1 VKAQGFWYL
10 TLVLSLM
17 CALGGFLILKLARRT
32 TRADV
37 RIRSLGRLGRRTII
51 EDESSSSPALHR
63 LLRKVGRSVLA
74 SGLLSRSTITD
85 LEETITANNAAGG
98 HQLALFVGVKVVL
111 FFGLPLLAWLL
122 VSITNLHI
130 PVVLAML
137 VFAVVGLLLPDY
149 IVRRNRKKYLETVD
163 KGMPAAL
170 DLLIMCAEAGLS
182 LEAALER
189 VAVDGHAAVPA
200 TANEFRIT
208 ANEMKILSDRR
219 QALVNIGTRT
229 KLDSAM
235 RLGGALAQS
244 LKYGTPLIQ
253 ALRVLAAEM
262 RQMEMTRF
270 EERAARIPVLLTIP
284 MIVFILPCIFVV
296 VGGPAA
302 IRVMQTFF
310 HR

>member
-1 VKAQGFWYL
+1 VRAQGFWYL
-10 TLVLSLM
+10 ILFLSLL
-17 CALGGFLILKLARRT
+17 CASSGFFILSFARRT
-32 TRADV
+32 ARADV
-37 RIRSLGRLGRRTII
+37 RIRSLRRLGRRSIAV
-51 EDESSSSPALHR
+51 DEGSSPASHR
-63 LLRKVGRSVLA
+63 LVSRIGRFVLA

-85 LEETITANNAAGG
+85 LEETIAANNTAGG
-98 HQLALFVGVKVVL
+98 HRLALFVGIKFVL

-122 VSITNLHI
+122 VGITNLHI
-130 PVVLAML
+130 PVPLAML
-137 VFAVVGLLLPDY
+137 TFAVVGLLLPDF
-149 IVRRNRKKYLETVD
+149 IVRRNRKKYLKTVD
-163 KGMPAAL
+163 RGMPAAL

-189 VAVDGHAAVPA
+189 VAVDGHAAVPT

-219 QALVNIGTRT
+219 QALINFGMRT

-262 RQMEMTRF
+262 RQVEMTRF

-296 VGGPAA
+296 VGGPAV
-302 IRVMQTFF
+302 IRVMQTFL

>member
-1 VKAQGFWYL
+1 VKAHAFWYL
-10 TLVLSLM
+10 ILLLSLL
-17 CALGGFLILKLARRT
+17 CASGGFLILRLARRAA
-32 TRADV
+32 RADLRV
-37 RIRSLGRLGRRTII
+37 RSLRRMSRRTIVD
-51 EDESSSSPALHR
+51 DEISSPTLHR
-63 LLRKVGRSVLA
+63 LLRKVGRFVLA
-74 SGLLSRSTITD
+74 SGLLSRATITD
-85 LEETITANNAAGG
+85 LEETITANNATGG
-98 HQLALFVGVKVVL
+98 HQLALFVGIKVAL
-111 FFGLPLLAWLL
+111 FFGLPALAWLL
-122 VSITNLHI
+122 VSATNLHI
-130 PVVLAML
+130 PVLLAML
-137 VFAVVGLLLPDY
+137 VFAVVGLLLPDF
-149 IVRRNRKKYLETVD
+149 IVRRNRKKYLKTVD
-163 KGMPAAL
+163 RGMPAAL

-189 VAVDGHAAVPA
+189 VAVDGHAAVPT

-229 KLDSAM
+229 KLDSAI

-262 RQMEMTRF
+262 RQVEMTRF

-296 VGGPAA
+296 VGGPAVL
-302 IRVMQTFF
+302 RVMQAFM